1 MPVIKKIKI
10 RFPKGGARGTESKD
24 ELLNMARAEW
34 QNIQDK
40 FAAMSAEERES
51 LVDHFNSVSEEDGIG
66 DALFGDDANIDDFA
80 NALNGLDE
88 KDQKKFA

>member
-1 MPVIKKIKI
+1 
-10 RFPKGGARGTESKD
+10 
-24 ELLNMARAEW
+24 
-34 QNIQDK
+34 
-40 FAAMSAEERES
+40 MSAEERES